1 MLWCTD
7 VTPSGAL
14 HSASKR
20 KRSKVFGPCS
30 FELKCKFAR
39 KELCLIEA
47 VPRRSCFVCSMKR
60 SCVRRVGYSY
70 RRRLLVGSDDLG
82 VFLRFYGEYVSARV
96 VSHLCALAGVTP
108 MAVESARDELAER
121 VSRLEKAVNDHETAT
136 MEIDRKRRM
145 TGACASCRL
154 GEVGRFPGGLGAGVA
169 LSRTLG
175 KKEAG
180 SSGLVCGL
188 MAHPPEAI
196 VATSEEWLGW
206 FASRSS
212 RTSAS
217 TLLWISGMWSSTSL
231 TTALLAASKLCWTGR
246 LGLRPQSA
254 WRGGAGY

>member
-1 MLWCTD
+1 
-7 VTPSGAL
+7 
-14 HSASKR
+14 
-20 KRSKVFGPCS
+20 
-30 FELKCKFAR
+30 
-39 KELCLIEA
+39 
-47 VPRRSCFVCSMKR
+47 
-60 SCVRRVGYSY
+60 
-70 RRRLLVGSDDLG
+70 
-82 VFLRFYGEYVSARV
+82 
-96 VSHLCALAGVTP
+96 

-136 MEIDRKRRM
+136 MEIERKRRM
-145 TGACASCRL
+145 TGECASCRL
-154 GEVGRFPGGLGAGVA
+154 GQAKSDGSQEDPVQVLHIEDILV
-169 LSRTLG
+169 
-175 KKEAG
+175 KKAG

-188 MAHPPEAI
+188 AARPPEAI
-196 VATSEEWLGW
+196 GATSEEWLGW